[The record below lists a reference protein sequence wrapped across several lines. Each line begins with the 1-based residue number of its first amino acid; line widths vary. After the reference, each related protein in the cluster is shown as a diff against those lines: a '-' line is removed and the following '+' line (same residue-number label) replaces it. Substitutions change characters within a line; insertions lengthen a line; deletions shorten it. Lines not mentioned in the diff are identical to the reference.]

1 MLTRRYGLVLAVSFG
16 AIGSSRAIA
25 ADDLVRVAVPQ
36 RGGWE
41 TGVPDIGQRA
51 GIFAKH
57 GIKLEVLYTSGGGET
72 MQALISGSVDV
83 AIATGTTAVMAAYA
97 KGAPARPIAASVTG
111 PSDIYWYVPA
121 NSPIKSLKDAAGKTM
136 AFSAIGSSSN
146 LATLKLISLSGVDI
160 KPVATGTPLPT
171 YTQVMSGQIDIGWG
185 TPPYGLDEI
194 RDGKIRIIAKYTDI
208 PEYRDMTARM
218 HVANLNFITGK
229 PDVLK
234 RFLDGYQETIDF
246 MYDGDAAF
254 KLFAEAY
261 DAKPEQA
268 KATRDG
274 FYPDRK
280 MLGLKRMGGIDQA
293 MKDALALKFIAKPLT
308 QAELDDM
315 FKYYAK

>member
-1 MLTRRYGLVLAVSFG
+1 MLSRRRAFVFAVVASLLSLPQ
-16 AIGSSRAIA
+16 AISAEV
-25 ADDLVRVAVPQ
+25 LVRVAVPQ

-72 MQALISGSVDV
+72 MQALISGSVDI
-83 AIATGTTAVMAAYA
+83 AIATGTTAIMAAFA
-97 KGAPARPIAASVTG
+97 KGAPIRPIAASVTG
-111 PSDIYWYVPA
+111 PSDIYWYVA
-121 NSPIKSLKDAAGKTM
+121 ASSPIKSLKDAAGKTM

-146 LATLKLISLSGVDI
+146 LATLKLISQSGVAI
-160 KPVATGTPLPT
+160 KAVPTGTPLPT

-185 TPPYGLDEI
+185 TPPYGLNEI
-194 RDGKIRIIAKYTDI
+194 KDGKIRVIAKYTDI

-218 HVANLNFITGK
+218 HASNLNFITDK

-234 RFLDGYQETIDF
+234 RFLDGYRDTIDF

-254 KLFAEAY
+254 KVFADVYE
-261 DAKPEQA
+261 AKPEQA

-280 MLGLKRMGGIDQA
+280 MLDLKRLGGIDQA
-293 MKDALALKFIAKPLT
+293 MKDAQELKFISKPLT
-308 QAELDDM
+308 KAELDEM
-315 FKYYAK
+315 FKYYLK